1 MLKMNVCNMQRFFE
15 VVNRCEH
22 PVKLVVSEGKAE
34 DLRGN
39 TFVQGLLLDMQEGIT
54 ALSVETEDS
63 VDTMSLLRFMMEDGR
78 TTCEHRAA

>member
-22 PVKLVVSEGKAE
+22 PVKLVVSEGEAE
-34 DLRGN
+34 DIRGN
-39 TFVQGLLLDMQEGIT
+39 TFVQDLLMSMHNGIT
-54 ALSVETEDS
+54 ELTIETEDS

-78 TTCEHRAA
+78 TTCERKAA